1 MVGLSAIFVNVV
13 LFILAD
19 SREGK
24 LDLETFFFS
33 SLCAQFLQF
42 TSPAFTK
49 IMEADLDLSDHK
61 VTSEVHVFS
70 EGESQ
75 GDDES
80 IGKIFSRL
88 LEGRKFTNVFV
99 NFTVISKFNFTLPN
113 KLVEVG
119 DTCNVN
125 QDASS
130 VDDDGDLVVRR
141 KDYSPDY
148 SLSISIYS
156 YSISKISCCQD
167 YNFM

>member
-1 MVGLSAIFVNVV
+1 
-13 LFILAD
+13 
-19 SREGK
+19 
-24 LDLETFFFS
+24 
-33 SLCAQFLQF
+33 
-42 TSPAFTK
+42 
-49 IMEADLDLSDHK
+49 MEADLDLSDHK